1 MPVPDNYDLYK
12 RHEMQQY
19 MALKRRPKCSNC
31 DEHIEGSKC
40 YLINDVLICPD
51 CLERDF
57 KKDVEDYMDF

>member
-1 MPVPDNYDLYK
+1 MD
-12 RHEMQQY
+12 H
-19 MALKRRPKCSNC
+19 
-31 DEHIEGSKC
+31 KC